1 MKALTLIAGRPVVLK
16 RRSCKRLLIM
26 LKMTFRCLR
35 RVVSAKNKRRPTWG
49 SGSHS
54 WLNFLSLMCAL
65 VVAASTTNLT
75 SMPGSMTIR
84 VSEGGP
90 ERKFYGP

>member
-1 MKALTLIAGRPVVLK
+1 MSWKSLWITLKKA
-16 RRSCKRLLIM
+16 
-26 LKMTFRCLR
+26 FRCLLHA
-35 RVVSAKNKRRPTWG
+35 VSARNKRRLTSG
-49 SGSHS
+49 SGSRS

-75 SMPGSMTIR
+75 LMPGSMTIR

-90 ERKFYGP
+90 ERTIYGP